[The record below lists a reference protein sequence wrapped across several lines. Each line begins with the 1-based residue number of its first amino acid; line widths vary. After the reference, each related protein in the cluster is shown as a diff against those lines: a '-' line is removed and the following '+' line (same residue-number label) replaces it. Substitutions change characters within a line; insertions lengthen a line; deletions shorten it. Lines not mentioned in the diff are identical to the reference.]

1 MTDRDSGFV
10 FPQRAFNRHLPSFLA
25 TTCLAFHLL
34 TKVFASILVRDHLP
48 FPGRNHLLSPGRNHL
63 PLGSLPTRGWRRP
76 AALPLLLRGN
86 LPTQGDLNTTG
97 PLLEHFDVLH
107 ECVIQI
113 PRAGHDDAKERKQA
127 IMVSKT
133 TNNSPHAANAEQSKG
148 AGRRTP
154 KKGSRVTEARAQAQR
169 AKLDAQAQIHHQRGK
184 QEAVA
189 GQTQHKQAVR
199 QEMQAK
205 RRVISVLI
213 EAYIQDHIGGNS
225 SEKTL
230 EWHRTALGLLR
241 LFFEEELDILLIDD
255 VDADDISA
263 WFAHLRSTPAARGK
277 VRSERTIQTYARSA
291 RAFFH
296 WLIRRQTIE
305 RNPFERVVFP
315 KVGRPLIQTITYE
328 EFEQLLLAC
337 APPNETGPLAE
348 RAAVRNRAI
357 LWLLYDTGIR
367 VSELINLRVG
377 DVDRKHGI
385 VTVLGKGAKERRVAL
400 GQNCLRNLSYYLDK
414 HRPNEGELAEWGSA
428 GEDHLF
434 LSETRQ
440 PLTKNGMEML
450 FKRLK
455 KRAGIQ
461 GKRVSPH
468 IFRHTFAMN
477 YLIKSND
484 PFSLQELLGHE
495 DLTTVLN
502 YIHMN
507 DTVLQEQKR
516 KYSPGD
522 HIPARMPGPREIRR
536 KGFHE
541 KGQQRKS

>member
-1 MTDRDSGFV
+1 V
-10 FPQRAFNRHLPSFLA
+10 H
-25 TTCLAFHLL
+25 H
-34 TKVFASILVRDHLP
+34 
-48 FPGRNHLLSPGRNHL
+48 PG
-63 PLGSLPTRGWRRP
+63 P
-76 AALPLLLRGN
+76 A
-86 LPTQGDLNTTG
+86 
-97 PLLEHFDVLH
+97 EV
-107 ECVIQI
+107 
-113 PRAGHDDAKERKQA
+113 HDDAEERKQA
-127 IMVSKT
+127 IMVSKA
-133 TNNSPHAANAEQSKG
+133 TNNDSYAANTVQSKG
-148 AGRRTP
+148 ANRRTT

-169 AKLDAQAQIHHQRGK
+169 AKLDALAEARHGQDE

-189 GQTQHKQAVR
+189 AQTPNKKTVR

-205 RRVISVLI
+205 RRVIATLI

-241 LFFEEELDILLIDD
+241 HFLEEELDITLIDE
-255 VDADDISA
+255 VEADDISA

-296 WLIRRQTIE
+296 WLVRRSTLE
-305 RNPFERVVFP
+305 SNPFERVVFP
-315 KVGRPLIQTITYE
+315 KVGRPLIQTITTE

-337 APPNETGPLAE
+337 APPHETGPYAE

-367 VSELINLRVG
+367 VSELTHLHVS
-377 DVDRKHGI
+377 DLDRKKGV

-414 HRPNEGELAEWGSA
+414 HRPDAAELAEWGSA

-450 FKRLK
+450 FKRLRT
-455 KRAGIQ
+455 RAGITD
-461 GKRVSPH
+461 KRVSPH
-468 IFRHTFAMN
+468 ILRHTFAMN

-507 DTVLQEQKR
+507 DTILQEQKR

-522 HIPARMPGPREIRR
+522 HIPTRMPGPRETRR
-536 KGFHE
+536 KSTQVKE
-541 KGQQRKS
+541 QRRKR

>member
-1 MTDRDSGFV
+1 MMQTKGNEGTMV
-10 FPQRAFNRHLPSFLA
+10 FKA
-25 TTCLAFHLL
+25 
-34 TKVFASILVRDHLP
+34 
-48 FPGRNHLLSPGRNHL
+48 
-63 PLGSLPTRGWRRP
+63 
-76 AALPLLLRGN
+76 
-86 LPTQGDLNTTG
+86 
-97 PLLEHFDVLH
+97 
-107 ECVIQI
+107 
-113 PRAGHDDAKERKQA
+113 
-127 IMVSKT
+127 
-133 TNNSPHAANAEQSKG
+133 TNNGSSGANTERSRG
-148 AGRRTP
+148 ANRQTH
-154 KKGSRVTEARAQAQR
+154 KKGSRVTQARAQAQR
-169 AKLDAQAQIHHQRGK
+169 AKLDALAQTHQQQEEQEAAVYQAQNK
-184 QEAVA
+184 KV
-189 GQTQHKQAVR
+189 VR
-199 QEMQAK
+199 QETQVK
-205 RRVISVLI
+205 RRVIETLI
-213 EAYIQDHIGGNS
+213 EAYLQDHIGGNS

-230 EWHRTALGLLR
+230 EWHRTALGLMH
-241 LFFEEELDILLIDD
+241 LFLKEELDITHIDE
-255 VDADDISA
+255 VEADDISA
-263 WFAHLRSTPAARGK
+263 WFAHLRTTPGARGK
-277 VRSERTIQTYARSA
+277 VRSERTVQTYARSA

-296 WLIRRQTIE
+296 WLVHRRTLE
-305 RNPFERVVFP
+305 HNPFERVVFP

-328 EFEQLLLAC
+328 EFEKLLLAC
-337 APPNETGPLAE
+337 TPPNETGPFAE

-367 VSELINLRVG
+367 VSELINLRMG
-377 DVDRKHGI
+377 DVDRKHGV

-414 HRPNEGELAEWGSA
+414 HRPSEEELAEWGSA

-461 GKRVSPH
+461 GKRISPH

-495 DLTTVLN
+495 DLTTVQN

-522 HIPARMPGPREIRR
+522 HIPTRMPGPRETRR
-536 KGFHE
+536 ESMKVKE
-541 KGQQRKS
+541 QQRKK